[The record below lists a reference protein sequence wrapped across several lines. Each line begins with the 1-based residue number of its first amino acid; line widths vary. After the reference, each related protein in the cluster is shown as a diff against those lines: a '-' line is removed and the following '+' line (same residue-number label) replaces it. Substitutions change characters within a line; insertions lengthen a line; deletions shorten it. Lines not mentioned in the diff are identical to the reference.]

1 MSVLWE
7 TPQSTIRQTSV
18 DPTYSRTSSPSFDM
32 QDSAFVRR
40 GSSQKFYLYHT
51 VFLYVSGSR
60 TSSLIPLLSKLTE
73 LVDIHKIQPFDLQK
87 GSNCSLINL
96 VIHIPVGLTCPALR
110 SFKSTRL
117 KTRLTFVLTTANS
130 LVFNYTYKVQSI

>member
-40 GSSQKFYLYHT
+40 GKDPVIRSSK
-51 VFLYVSGSR
+51 
-60 TSSLIPLLSKLTE
+60 
-73 LVDIHKIQPFDLQK
+73 
-87 GSNCSLINL
+87 
-96 VIHIPVGLTCPALR
+96 
-110 SFKSTRL
+110 
-117 KTRLTFVLTTANS
+117 
-130 LVFNYTYKVQSI
+130 KV